1 MPTEKDKL
9 QQIGQTF
16 DSIGNPVTP
25 IPMDKSQLDIQNM
38 LDKTLDAKPDEKIG
52 EEKGEKILT
61 DSVEKE
67 KNVFDKKRNTQ
78 PKQTSKAT
86 EKTDSKIGQGSK
98 FATKEKKQF
107 DPKTA
112 KKKDRLTFVKG
123 QRKESLKRSA
133 SVVDPPKAVWIPKKV
148 VTA

>member
-1 MPTEKDKL
+1 
-9 QQIGQTF
+9 
-16 DSIGNPVTP
+16 
-25 IPMDKSQLDIQNM
+25 M

-98 FATKEKKQF
+98 FATKEKK
-107 DPKTA
+107 
-112 KKKDRLTFVKG
+112 
-123 QRKESLKRSA
+123 
-133 SVVDPPKAVWIPKKV
+133 
-148 VTA
+148 